1 MGGSIFIEIQK
12 NNPPLLKSWSI
23 SIVSGMLS
31 VLAQVNK
38 DKQKNDHK
46 TNKKLGL
53 EDDAIVTCEKVLSG
67 LEIKERQ
74 LIEIIQKDEKSYG
87 TAAQSKFERRLKQGA
102 SGQIAQKHEMDLKSS
117 VSKKETKISSVK
129 EKIKNLESQKDPF
142 VRAIDAKIESLEA
155 QKAQF
160 VKTLDAKIEKLE
172 NDITG
177 EERAIEI
184 TQEYFR
190 PLIERCYEEKS
201 LDIAYPPSYYK
212 KKQELKDCQS
222 EITTL
227 KTNILA
233 MKAANFDKKPQ
244 LDKQAQVE
252 QRLQK
257 LRDQARREFLAKEK
271 EDKEKEEEKNREIL
285 EQRKAEREA
294 RDKRDEERWESQR
307 LIKKHLEEEGL
318 LEE

>member
-1 MGGSIFIEIQK
+1 MGGSIFII
-12 NNPPLLKSWSI
+12 NYPPLLKFQGL

-38 DKQKNDHK
+38 DRQKNDHK

-53 EDDAIVTCEKVLSG
+53 EDDAIVTCQKVLSG
-67 LEIKERQ
+67 LEIKEKQ
-74 LIEIIQKDEKSYG
+74 LIEIIEKDEKSYG
-87 TAAQSKFERRLKQGA
+87 SAAQSKFERRLKQGA

-117 VSKKETKISSVK
+117 VNKKETKILCIK
-129 EKIKNLESQKDPF
+129 EKIK
-142 VRAIDAKIESLEA
+142 ALEA
-155 QKAQF
+155 QKQAI
-160 VKTLDAKIEKLE
+160 DAKIEKLE

-227 KTNILA
+227 KANILA

-244 LDKQAQVE
+244 LDKWDKAE
-252 QRLQK
+252 LELQK
-257 LRDQARREFLAKEK
+257 LREQSRREFIAAER
-271 EDKEKEEEKNREIL
+271 ERIAKEEEKNREIL
-285 EQRKAEREA
+285 EQRRAEREA
-294 RDKRDEERWESQR
+294 RDRRDEERWEQQR
-307 LIKKHLEEEGL
+307 INRELLEKTLEEEGI
-318 LEE
+318 LEK